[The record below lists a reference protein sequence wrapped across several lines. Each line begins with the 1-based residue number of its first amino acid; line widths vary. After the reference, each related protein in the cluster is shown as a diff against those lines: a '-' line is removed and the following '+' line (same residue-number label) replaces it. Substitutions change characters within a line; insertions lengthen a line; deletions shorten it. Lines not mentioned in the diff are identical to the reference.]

1 MVAQVSRSAERP
13 IISYTDQDL
22 DLLARLV
29 TAEAGGEPLEAQVG
43 VAAVVLN
50 RVQSSKFPN
59 SIYDVIYAPNQFSPV
74 RNGWI
79 NKPATTTAI
88 KAAETALQGS
98 DPTNGALYFFDNTAS
113 NSFLRSLP
121 VTANHGRMIYAMAK

>member
-74 RNGWI
+74 RKGWI
-79 NKPATTTAI
+79 NKPATTTPI
-88 KAAETALQGS
+88 KAGSTDYKAVILPTVLQ
-98 DPTNGALYFFDNTAS
+98 NYFDNTAS
-113 NSFLRSLP
+113 NSFLRVLASYSKP
-121 VTANHGRMIYAMAK
+121 WEND